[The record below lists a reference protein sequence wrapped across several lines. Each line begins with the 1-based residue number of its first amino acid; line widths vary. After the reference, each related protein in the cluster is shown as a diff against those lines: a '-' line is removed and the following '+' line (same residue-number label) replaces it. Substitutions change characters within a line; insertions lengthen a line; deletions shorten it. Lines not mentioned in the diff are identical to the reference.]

1 MSGFT
6 LAPSGPFSL
15 AAAAGFVAGFG
26 PAGRPDADAD
36 AALLRM
42 AFVRDGLEGAAGVA
56 LREEAGAVH
65 GTVFGPAADPDAVAG
80 QVARIL
86 SLDHDGEG
94 FAAVGARDS
103 VVGRL
108 QRAHPGLRPV
118 LFSSPYEAAAWA
130 VISARQRVPQAVR
143 VRQRLEAAA
152 GEPLVVRGEVM
163 PTFPTPRRLLDV
175 SAVPGL
181 SEQRLERLHAVARA
195 ALEGRLEPARL
206 RALAPDEALTEL
218 RTLPGIGP
226 LYAGLVLVRATGA
239 ADLLPPDEP
248 RVRAA
253 AARAYGLPTP
263 PEGEAWE
270 RLAERWRPFRTWV
283 CLLLRVGA

>member
-1 MSGFT
+1 MSHFT
-6 LAPSGPFSL
+6 LTPSGPFSL

-26 PAGRPDADAD
+26 PAGRPDADGGPVFR
-36 AALLRM
+36 L
-42 AFVRDGLEGAAGVA
+42 AFVRDDLAGAAGVA
-56 LREEAGAVH
+56 LREEAGTVR
-65 GTVFGPAADPDAVAG
+65 GTMFGPASDPDAVAG
-80 QVARIL
+80 QIARIL

-143 VRQRLEAAA
+143 VRERLEAAA
-152 GEPLVVRGEVM
+152 GEPVDVQGEVM

-181 SEQRLERLHAVARA
+181 SEQQLERLHAVARA
-195 ALEGRLEPARL
+195 ALEGRLDPARL
-206 RALAPDEALTEL
+206 RALAPEEALAEL

-226 LYAGLVLVRATGA
+226 FYAGLVLVRATGV
-239 ADLLPPDEP
+239 ADVLPPDEP

-253 AARAYGLPTP
+253 AARAYGLREP

-270 RLAERWRPFRTWV
+270 RLAQPWRPFRTWV